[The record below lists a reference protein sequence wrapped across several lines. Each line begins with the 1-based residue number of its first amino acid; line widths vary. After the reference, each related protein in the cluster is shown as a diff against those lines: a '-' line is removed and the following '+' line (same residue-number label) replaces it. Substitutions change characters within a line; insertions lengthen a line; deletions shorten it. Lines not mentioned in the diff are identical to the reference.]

1 MCTSLT
7 LPTPDGRCLFGR
19 TLDLDTHFGERVVL
33 TPRRYPFRF
42 GDGTAQSL
50 HHALLGMAAVEGG
63 YPLYAEAMNER
74 GLCMAGLRFA
84 GNARYADRPAVG
96 KVNLAPWELI
106 PHLLGNYTTVNEVRN
121 ALREIRVV
129 DRPFVSPSTGEIPAA
144 PLHWH
149 IADACPAHG
158 ELVVEVT
165 SDGMRVFENPVGVL
179 TNNPPFPYQLM
190 RYAELARLTARPEA
204 EGGREALRQGKADP
218 RSDLKVNLKTILNAD
233 PSSLGEGG
241 LGMPGDYS
249 SPSRFVR
256 AATLRRWVLEWM
268 RLQRAGG
275 ESADNGAE
283 VTPVAQF
290 FRILSAVSPM
300 AGAVLTDRGK
310 AHRTL
315 YTCCMD
321 GGAGVYHYFTEE
333 ATAVR
338 SVGFAG
344 AGTEGDEA
352 VML

>member
-7 LPTPDGRCLFGR
+7 LPTPDGRRLFGR

-33 TPRRYPFRF
+33 TPRRYPFLF

-84 GNARYADRPAVG
+84 GNARYADRAAVG

-129 DRPFVSPSTGEIPAA
+129 DRPFIASSSEVYPAA

-158 ELVVEVT
+158 ELVVEIT
-165 SDGMRVFENPVGVL
+165 TDGMRVFENPVGVL

-190 RYAELARLTARPEA
+190 CYAELARLTAWPQTA
-204 EGGREALRQGKADP
+204 GGRGTLHQGNTNSAANLTAKLAD
-218 RSDLKVNLKTILNAD
+218 ILNAD
-233 PSSLGEGG
+233 PFSLGEGG

-268 RLQRAGG
+268 RMQHAGG
-275 ESADNGAE
+275 ESSDNGAE

-300 AGAVLTDRGK
+300 AGAVLTDKGK

-321 GGAGVYHYFTEE
+321 GGAGVYHCFTEE
-333 ATAVR
+333 DTAVR
-338 SVGFAG
+338 SVSFAG
-344 AGTEGDEA
+344 AECEGDAA
-352 VML
+352 VAL